1 MATSGEGMKAH
12 KNARTT
18 RYSRQILVER
28 IAQGL
33 PAWQVAQELGVSRQ
47 TVQKWLARARA
58 EGLSGLEDR
67 STRPAHS
74 PTRLSR
80 SKLERLSALRL
91 QRLTAEQIAK
101 RLRVPRS
108 TVSRHL
114 SALSL
119 GKLPPLHPPPPVVR
133 YERERPGEL
142 IHIDTKK
149 LGRFQRLGHR
159 VTGNRHQSSE
169 GAGWDFLHVC
179 VDDASRLAYVEIHP
193 NELRHTATRFLIHAL
208 RFYQDHG
215 VQVQRVMTDNGNAY
229 RSRVFARTCRWLRLA
244 HKRTRPYTPRTNGKA
259 ERFIQTLL
267 RQWAYQRAYPNS
279 ALRNAAL
286 PGWMHRYN
294 HQRPHAS
301 LDRKPPISRL
311 APLACQQSP

>member
-1 MATSGEGMKAH
+1 MKAH

-18 RYSRQILVER
+18 HYSRQILVER

-33 PAWQVAQELGVSRQ
+33 PAWQVAQDLGVSRQ
-47 TVQKWLARARA
+47 TVHKWLRRVRA

-67 STRPAHS
+67 TTRPAHS

-80 SKLERLSALRL
+80 SKLERISVLRL
-91 QRLTAEQIAK
+91 QRLTAEQISEQL
-101 RLRVPRS
+101 RLPRS

-114 SALSL
+114 SALGL

-133 YERERPGEL
+133 YEREHPGEL

-159 VTGNRHQSSE
+159 VTGNRHQCSD

-193 NELRHTATRFLIHAL
+193 NERRYTATRFLIHAL
-208 RFYQDHG
+208 RFYKEHG
-215 VQVQRVMTDNGNAY
+215 VQVQRVMTDNGSAY
-229 RSRVFARTCRWLRLA
+229 RSRPFSKTCRWLRVD

-279 ALRNAAL
+279 GLRNAAL
-286 PGWMHRYN
+286 PAWMHRYN
-294 HQRPHAS
+294 HKRPHAS
-301 LDRKPPISRL
+301 LGRKPPISRL
-311 APLACQQSP
+311 ASRVCQ

>member
-1 MATSGEGMKAH
+1 MKAH

-33 PAWQVAQELGVSRQ
+33 PAWQVAQDLGISRQ
-47 TVQKWLARARA
+47 TVHKWLARVRA
-58 EGLSGLEDR
+58 EGSSGLSDR
-67 STRPAHS
+67 SSRPAHS
-74 PTRLSR
+74 PTRLSG
-80 SKLERLSALRL
+80 SKLERISALRL
-91 QRLTAEQIAK
+91 QRLTAEQIAE
-101 RLRVPRS
+101 RLGLPRS

-114 SALSL
+114 SALGM

-133 YERERPGEL
+133 YEREHPGEL

-159 VTGNRHQSSE
+159 VTGNRHQCSD
-169 GAGWDFLHVC
+169 GAGWDYLHVC

-193 NELRHTATRFLIHAL
+193 NELRYTATRFLIRAL
-208 RFYQDHG
+208 RFFRDYG
-215 VQVQRVMTDNGNAY
+215 VQVQRVMTDNGAAY
-229 RSRVFARTCRWLRLA
+229 RSTPFTKTCRWLRLA

-286 PGWMHRYN
+286 PDWLHRYN

-301 LDRKPPISRL
+301 LGRKPPISRL
-311 APLACQQSP
+311 PSRLCRQRP

>member
-1 MATSGEGMKAH
+1 MKAH

-28 IAQGL
+28 VAYGL

-58 EGLSGLEDR
+58 EGPSGLEDR

-91 QRLTAEQIAK
+91 QRLTAEQIAE
-101 RLRVPRS
+101 RLRLPRS

-114 SALSL
+114 SALGL

-133 YERERPGEL
+133 YEREHPGEL

-149 LGRFQRLGHR
+149 LGRFHRLGHR
-159 VTGNRHQSSE
+159 VTGNRHHDSV

-193 NELRHTATRFLIHAL
+193 DELRYTATRFLIHAL
-208 RFYQDHG
+208 RFFRDHG
-215 VQVQRVMTDNGNAY
+215 VQVQRVMTDNGAAY
-229 RSRVFARTCRWLRLA
+229 RSRPFAKTCHWLHLD
-244 HKRTRPYTPRTNGKA
+244 HKRTRPYTPRTNGKV
-259 ERFIQTLL
+259 ERFIQTLM

-301 LDRKPPISRL
+301 LGRKPPISRL
-311 APLACQQSP
+311 TAPVCQQSP

>member
-1 MATSGEGMKAH
+1 MKAH

-18 RYSRQILVER
+18 HYSRQILVER

-33 PAWQVAQELGVSRQ
+33 PAWQVAQDLGISRQ
-47 TVQKWLARARA
+47 TVHKWLARVRA
-58 EGLSGLEDR
+58 EGSSGLSDR
-67 STRPAHS
+67 SSRPAHS
-74 PTRLSR
+74 PTRLCR
-80 SKLERLSALRL
+80 SKLERISALRL
-91 QRLTAEQIAK
+91 QRLTAEQIAE
-101 RLRVPRS
+101 RLGLPRS

-114 SALSL
+114 SALGM

-133 YERERPGEL
+133 YEREHPGEL

-159 VTGNRHQSSE
+159 VTGNRHQCSD
-169 GAGWDFLHVC
+169 GAGWDYLHVC

-193 NELRHTATRFLIHAL
+193 NELRYTATRFLIRAL
-208 RFYQDHG
+208 RFFRDYG
-215 VQVQRVMTDNGNAY
+215 VQVQRVMTDNGSAY
-229 RSRVFARTCRWLRLA
+229 RSTPFAKTCRWLRLA

-279 ALRNAAL
+279 GLRNAAL
-286 PGWMHRYN
+286 PDWLHRYN

-301 LDRKPPISRL
+301 LGRKPPISRL
-311 APLACQQSP
+311 ASRLCR

>member
-1 MATSGEGMKAH
+1 MKAH

-18 RYSRQILVER
+18 HHSRQILVER
-28 IAQGL
+28 VAQGL
-33 PAWQVAQELGVSRQ
+33 PAWQVAQDLGISRQ
-47 TVQKWLARARA
+47 TVQKWLARVRA
-58 EGLSGLEDR
+58 EGPSGLQDR
-67 STRPAHS
+67 TSRPAHS

-80 SKLERLSALRL
+80 SKLERINALRL
-91 QRLTAEQIAK
+91 QRLTAEQIAE
-101 RLRVPRS
+101 RLALPRS
-108 TVSRHL
+108 TVAKHL
-114 SALSL
+114 SAL
-119 GKLPPLHPPPPVVR
+119 GMGRLPPLHPPPPVMR

-159 VTGNRHQSSE
+159 ITGNRHQCSE
-169 GAGWDFLHVC
+169 GAGWDYLHVC

-193 NELRHTATRFLIHAL
+193 NELRYTATRFLIHAL
-208 RFYQDHG
+208 RFFKDHG
-215 VQVQRVMTDNGNAY
+215 VQVQRVMTDNGTAY
-229 RSRVFARTCRWLRLA
+229 RSRVFAKTCRWLRLD

-279 ALRNAAL
+279 GLRNAAL
-286 PGWMHRYN
+286 PAWVHRYN

-301 LDRKPPISRL
+301 LGRKTPISRL
-311 APLACQQSP
+311 ASRLCQQSP